1 MLVELYAAVH
11 AALGSY
17 LRGANWRELLISA
30 ADILIVYYVLYRV
43 LRLIRGTRAA
53 QMLVG
58 MGLVA
63 IVYVAA
69 KNLQLTTVS
78 WLFENLLNY
87 VIIFMIVIFQH
98 DIRRGLMQVG
108 QNLYRRRQYEESYVI
123 EEVVQAADHLSRHR
137 IGGLIV
143 LEREADLSDYLGE
156 AGVDLDARVTKEL
169 LVTLFIPDAENH
181 MHDGAVI
188 IKNLRVQ
195 QAGAVLPLSANA
207 RLDKQLGTRHRAAIG
222 ITEETDAVVVVVSE
236 ERGVVSLCFNGN
248 IASGLQPATLRKAL
262 LSLFQKKPKPKGPSE
277 PFLSLPRWWP
287 FRRRPRRSASAP
299 TCNRSPW

>member
-1 MLVELYAAVH
+1 MLAELWPQIS
-11 AALGSY
+11 AALRGY
-17 LRGANWRELLISA
+17 LRGANWRELLISG
-30 ADILIVYYVLYRV
+30 ADILIVYYVIYRV

-63 IVYVAA
+63 MVYVAA
-69 KNLQLTTVS
+69 KSLQLTTVS

-143 LEREADLSDYLGE
+143 LEREADPHTIAVVFEGTNFSELPDWNANLRWFLRFIPGFKDQYTLVAADVADTAARLQAALPRRASGPWVGVEIWE
-156 AGVDLDARVTKEL
+156 AGFAR
-169 LVTLFIPDAENH
+169 
-181 MHDGAVI
+181 
-188 IKNLRVQ
+188 
-195 QAGAVLPLSANA
+195 
-207 RLDKQLGTRHRAAIG
+207 
-222 ITEETDAVVVVVSE
+222 
-236 ERGVVSLCFNGN
+236 
-248 IASGLQPATLRKAL
+248 
-262 LSLFQKKPKPKGPSE
+262 
-277 PFLSLPRWWP
+277 
-287 FRRRPRRSASAP
+287 
-299 TCNRSPW
+299 